1 MSKGLGKKTVIQVQ
15 DPFLNAVRREH
26 ISVSVFLV
34 NGIKLQGFVESFDQ
48 YALILR
54 NNVRQMVYKHA
65 ISTIVPSRN
74 VDLMGP
80 PIQHEQES
88 NEPEELIEEAEN
100 KE

>member
-1 MSKGLGKKTVIQVQ
+1 MSKAIGKKTVIQIQ
-15 DPFLNAVRREH
+15 DPFLNAVRRER

-74 VDLMGP
+74 VDMMGSGEQSDEVEE
-80 PIQHEQES
+80 PIDSGES
-88 NEPEELIEEAEN
+88 NE
-100 KE
+100 

>member
-1 MSKGLGKKTVIQVQ
+1 MSASKGAGKKPVIQIQ
-15 DPFLNAVRREH
+15 DPFLNAVRRER

-74 VDLMGP
+74 VDMMGTN
-80 PIQHEQES
+80 EQES
-88 NEPEELIEEAEN
+88 DESDELPDSNQN

>member
-1 MSKGLGKKTVIQVQ
+1 MSKGLGKKISIQIQ
-15 DPFLNAVRREH
+15 DPFLNAVRRER

-74 VDLMGP
+74 VDMMGSS
-80 PIQHEQES
+80 EQEQELD
-88 NEPEELIEEAEN
+88 EPEELFEEEDEN

>member
-1 MSKGLGKKTVIQVQ
+1 MSKGQGKKSSIQVQ
-15 DPFLNAVRREH
+15 DPFLNAVRRER

-74 VDLMGP
+74 IDMMGSSDSDS
-80 PIQHEQES
+80 ES
-88 NEPEELIEEAEN
+88 NEETDDSGEN
-100 KE
+100 SE

>member
-1 MSKGLGKKTVIQVQ
+1 MSKGVGKKTVIQIQ
-15 DPFLNAVRREH
+15 DPFLNAVRRER

-74 VDLMGP
+74 VDMMGSNE
-80 PIQHEQES
+80 HGQES
-88 NEPEELIEEAEN
+88 DEPEEFSESGQSNE
-100 KE
+100 

>member
-1 MSKGLGKKTVIQVQ
+1 MMNKGTGKKSTIQVQ
-15 DPFLNAVRREH
+15 DPFLNAVRRER

-74 VDLMGP
+74 IEMMGSGESDEDTEGTDENA
-80 PIQHEQES
+80 EQQGE
-88 NEPEELIEEAEN
+88 
-100 KE
+100 